1 MNDKREEKIPDLNQE
16 DKQESVSSVETSS
29 GIHAG
34 LVTPKKPNRYNPKL
48 FSSPA
53 SKARIL
59 TPIKTAL
66 HNSNRNTSK
75 FIKKIQEIMD
85 NKNKENVEDER
96 NL

>member
-1 MNDKREEKIPDLNQE
+1 MEEKQTERKPEENSSNVEGLN
-16 DKQESVSSVETSS
+16 T
-29 GIHAG
+29 G
-34 LVTPKKPNRYNPKL
+34 LLTPKKNKFNNPKL

-66 HNSNRNTSK
+66 QNSNRDTSK

-85 NKNKENVEDER
+85 NKNKENVNEHK
-96 NL
+96 N